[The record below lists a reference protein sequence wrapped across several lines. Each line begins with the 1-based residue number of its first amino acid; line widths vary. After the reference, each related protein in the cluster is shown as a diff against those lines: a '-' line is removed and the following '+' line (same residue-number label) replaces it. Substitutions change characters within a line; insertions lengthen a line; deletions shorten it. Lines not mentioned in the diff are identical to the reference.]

1 MRLCLQAEPHAEIG
15 FSGAHRNVMVSF
27 YPTPRCI
34 LRILLEFNSPG
45 CCGAIMISG
54 PNMGTTHSPAFRPGL
69 HRASTRD
76 RDKAMSFQRTSN
88 AIDGSFCNPS
98 PNSKQIGE

>member
-34 LRILLEFNSPG
+34 LLEFNSPG
-45 CCGAIMISG
+45 CCSAITISE
-54 PNMGTTHSPAFRPGL
+54 PNMGTTHSPVFRPGL

-88 AIDGSFCNPS
+88 AIDGFFFCNPS
-98 PNSKQIGE
+98 PNSKKNR